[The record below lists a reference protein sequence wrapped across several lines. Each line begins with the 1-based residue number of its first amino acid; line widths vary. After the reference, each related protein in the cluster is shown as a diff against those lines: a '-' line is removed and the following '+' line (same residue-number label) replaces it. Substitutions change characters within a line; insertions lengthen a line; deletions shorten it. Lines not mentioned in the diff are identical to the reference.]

1 MNETPVATETAPRGG
16 GPETQFYIPATA
28 SLHERRPRT
37 LKHGDTFAVFDHYGD
52 LASIGGPEGIYHS
65 DTRYLSRLEL
75 RINGRQP
82 LLLSSTVQVDNAAL
96 VVDLTNPDLIEDGRI
111 ALPRDTI
118 HIHRFKYLWESAC
131 CERIALFNYAAE
143 AQPVQLDLHFA
154 ADFSD
159 IFEVRGQS
167 RPRRGWSSADCPGK
181 DEVALRYEGLDGVM
195 RETFLQFWPAP
206 TRLDTARAVFE
217 LSLAPNERFSI
228 FVQIGCGRRAAEWG
242 ARAFFKD
249 MRKAR
254 RALRHSSARA
264 AAIDSSHDLFNTLI
278 CRSISDVYTLI
289 TDTPAG
295 PYPYAGIPWFATAFG
310 RDGLITALLTLW
322 LDPQIARGVL
332 GYLASRQAT
341 ALDPARDAEPGK
353 ILHET
358 RGGEMAKLGENPFG
372 LYYGSIDATPLFVLL
387 AGQYFRRTGD
397 IETMRRLWPNIE
409 AALTWI
415 DRYGDLDGDGLVE
428 YRRKSENGLDN
439 QGWKD
444 SGGAI
449 FHADGRLA
457 EPPIALCE
465 VQAYV
470 YGAKSAAA
478 AVARA
483 LGFQAVAVRLQH
495 EAEALRERFDQTF
508 WCEDLGTYALA
519 LDGAKRPCRV
529 RTSNAGHALFTG
541 IALPE
546 RAARIAAGL
555 MDASFFTGW
564 GIRTVAST
572 QARYNPMS
580 YHNGAVWPHD
590 NALIALGFARYGF
603 KGYAAR
609 IARAIF
615 DAAVYMDLHRLPEL
629 FCGFQRTRRR
639 GPTFYPVACAP
650 QAWAAATPFALLQ
663 ACLGL
668 CFDPAARQ
676 ILFEQPVLPE
686 FLDWVRLRN
695 LRLGQ
700 TAADILVQRSG
711 RDVSVSVLEKTGDVR
726 VSIVH

>member
-1 MNETPVATETAPRGG
+1 MSATPAAMETAPKGG

-52 LASIGGPEGIYHS
+52 LASIGGPEGIYHT

-96 VVDLTNPDLIEDGRI
+96 VVDLTNPDLIEDAGI

-131 CERIALFNYAAE
+131 CERIALYNYSAE
-143 AQPVQLDLHFA
+143 TQRVRLDLHFA

-159 IFEVRGQS
+159 IFEVRGQR

-181 DEVALRYEGLDGVM
+181 EEVALRYEGLDGVM
-195 RETFLQFWPAP
+195 RETFIQFWPEPAW
-206 TRLDTARAVFE
+206 LDTTRAVFE
-217 LSLAPNERFSI
+217 LSLAPEERFSI
-228 FVQIGCGRRAAEWG
+228 FVQVGCGRRAPDWG
-242 ARAFFKD
+242 PRTFFKG
-249 MRKAR
+249 MREAR
-254 RALRHSSARA
+254 RALRNSSARA

-289 TDTPAG
+289 TDTAAG

-322 LDPQIARGVL
+322 LDPEIARGVL
-332 GYLASRQAT
+332 SYLALRQAT
-341 ALDPARDAEPGK
+341 ALDPSRDAEPGK

-358 RGGEMAKLGENPFG
+358 RGGEMARLGENPFG
-372 LYYGSIDATPLFVLL
+372 LYYGSVDATPLFVLL
-387 AGQYFRRTGD
+387 AGQYFHRTGD
-397 IETMRRLWPNIE
+397 VETMRRLWPNIE
-409 AALTWI
+409 AALSWI
-415 DRYGDLDGDGLVE
+415 DRYGDVDGDGLVE
-428 YRRKSENGLDN
+428 YRRKSETGLDN

-444 SGGAI
+444 SGDAI
-449 FHADGRLA
+449 FHADGCLA
-457 EPPIALCE
+457 DPPIAVCE

-470 YGAKSAAA
+470 YGAKTGAA

-495 EAEALRERFDQTF
+495 EAEALRERFDQDF

-546 RAARIAAGL
+546 RAPRIARGL

-572 QARYNPMS
+572 EARYNPMS

-603 KGYAAR
+603 KSYAAR

-668 CFDPAARQ
+668 RFDPTARQ

-686 FLDWVRLRN
+686 FLDRVRLRN

-700 TAADILVQRSG
+700 TTADILVQRSG
-711 RDVSVSVLEKTGDVR
+711 RDVSVSVLGKTGDVR